1 MYKKLQKAL
10 KYINKSWKRHKNLL
24 KPPKNW
30 KNLKKFQKLRNVRKS
45 MKNCKKC
52 GKVGKSI
59 ENYAKK

>member
-30 KNLKKFQKLRNVRKS
+30 KNLKKFQKIE
-45 MKNCKKC
+45 KC
-52 GKVGKSI
+52 SEKYEKF
-59 ENYAKK
+59 